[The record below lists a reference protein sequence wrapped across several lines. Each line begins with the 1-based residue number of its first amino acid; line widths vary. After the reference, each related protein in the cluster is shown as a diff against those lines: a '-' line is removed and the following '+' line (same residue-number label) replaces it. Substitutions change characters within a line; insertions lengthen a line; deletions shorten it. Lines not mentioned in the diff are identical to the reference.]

1 MRDIEQDLLH
11 ALFRNGQDVA
21 LHYEMLGRVWRRF
34 FDSDKIKKAVYA
46 QPRLAAD
53 HAIITSLQ
61 VVRILAAGPR
71 EIGRSG

>member
-21 LHYEMLGRVWRRF
+21 LHYEMLGRVGWRF

-46 QPRLAAD
+46 QPGLAAD

>member
-11 ALFRNGQDVA
+11 ALFRKGQDVA

-53 HAIITSLQ
+53 HTVKCGLK
-61 VVRILAAGPR
+61 VVRILKARPR
-71 EIGRSG
+71 KIIRSG